1 MFVANSYI
9 EIGQELLFDYNDRQ
23 SRLPFL
29 RSCPICNEQSAATS
43 KRQQLPDATESQ
55 PAAKRL
61 NVDSSESSAS
71 SANSV
76 VPSLATASTSAT
88 AGAESTPSTA
98 ASTAPAG
105 KRFSAKAMTRSARA
119 AAADNTDTA
128 VPSPAT
134 ASTSATAAAE
144 STPSTA
150 ASTATAP
157 AAAADTAD
165 SSPSD
170 LLLIAR
176 KSKLTKAE
184 RQRLYKAAG
193 KRFPA
198 KAMTRS
204 AVESWLPGINSRSV
218 DYVMQRRNA
227 DACNA
232 FKLKLRRVDDDDDD
246 VEDE

>member
-61 NVDSSESSAS
+61 NVDSSGSSAS

-88 AGAESTPSTA
+88 AGAESTTSTA
-98 ASTAPAG
+98 AST
-105 KRFSAKAMTRSARA
+105 ARA

>member
-29 RSCPICNEQSAATS
+29 RSWPICNEQSAATS
-43 KRQQLPDATESQ
+43 KRQLPDATESQ

-61 NVDSSESSAS
+61 NVDSSGSSAS
-71 SANSV
+71 SASSV
-76 VPSLATASTSAT
+76 VPSLVTASTSAT
-88 AGAESTPSTA
+88 AGAESTTSTA
-98 ASTAPAG
+98 AST
-105 KRFSAKAMTRSARA
+105 ARA

-128 VPSPAT
+128 VPSLAT

-144 STPSTA
+144 STA
-150 ASTATAP
+150 ASTAP

-193 KRFPA
+193 KRFSA
-198 KAMTRS
+198 KALLWRVGFL
-204 AVESWLPGINSRSV
+204 ALIV
-218 DYVMQRRNA
+218 DQSIT
-227 DACNA
+227 
-232 FKLKLRRVDDDDDD
+232 
-246 VEDE
+246 

>member
-43 KRQQLPDATESQ
+43 KRQLPDATESQ

-61 NVDSSESSAS
+61 NVDSSGSSAS

-88 AGAESTPSTA
+88 AGAESTTSTA
-98 ASTAPAG
+98 AST
-105 KRFSAKAMTRSARA
+105 ARA

-150 ASTATAP
+150 ASTAPT
-157 AAAADTAD
+157 AAADTAD

-193 KRFPA
+193 KRFSA

>member
-61 NVDSSESSAS
+61 NVDSSGSSAS

-105 KRFSAKAMTRSARA
+105 KRFS
-119 AAADNTDTA
+119 
-128 VPSPAT
+128 
-134 ASTSATAAAE
+134 
-144 STPSTA
+144 
-150 ASTATAP
+150 
-157 AAAADTAD
+157 
-165 SSPSD
+165 
-170 LLLIAR
+170 
-176 KSKLTKAE
+176 
-184 RQRLYKAAG
+184 
-193 KRFPA
+193 A